1 MASELVRLR
10 RDLISRPFMKLY
22 AKLAPRMSDTER
34 QAIEAGTTWFE
45 AQLFAGKPDWNYL
58 RSLPPAKLSPAE
70 KAFMDG
76 PVDELCAMLDD
87 WQIEFEHHDLPEHV
101 WQFIKSQGFLGMI
114 IPEQYGG
121 KGFSNFAH
129 SEVVKRISTRNVSA
143 AVTVMVPNSLGPG
156 ELLLKYGTEEQKNQ
170 YLPKLARGEEVPCFA
185 LTGVESGSD
194 AADMHDTGIVCYGDW
209 NGERVLGMRLN
220 WEKRYITLAPVST
233 LMGLAFKL
241 YDPDKLLGGE
251 TDLGITVALI
261 PTHLPGVDIG
271 RRHFPAYLAFQN
283 GPTHGHDVFVP
294 LTQILGGQAQIGTG
308 WKMLMGA
315 LAAGRS
321 ISLPSLSTAGLQ
333 LAARTTGAYGR
344 IRKQFNLPVGD
355 FELVREVIARIA
367 GMTYLVD
374 SARRLTMVALDK
386 GEHPAVISA
395 ILKYHATERMRRAI
409 NDAMDVHGGK
419 GIQDGPKNYLG
430 TVYRSIPIGITVE
443 GANILT
449 RGLIIFGQGAIRC
462 HPYLMREM
470 AALALPDKE
479 KALEEFDKALFGHLG
494 YQISNAARSFVHNLT
509 NGFFAGVP
517 EAGKATRYYRQL
529 ARVSASLAVAAE
541 IALVGLGGSLKR
553 RESISARL
561 GDILAELYLLTGAVK
576 RFEDDGQPAADQ
588 PLLDWALAESLYT
601 IETRLDEVIRNFPAP
616 FWGLLMRALTLPLG
630 RRRRPPSDKLSH
642 DAGQTIMVDGETRE
656 RLTSGVFIG
665 TGTALSALDAAFRAV
680 LATNDLE
687 RRLSKERVRDI
698 DQALGRGLIN
708 TDEARR
714 LRDARALVRKVVEV
728 DDFDKSEITGLG
740 DAGPPSYA
748 NESEFRRAAS
758 SS

>member
-1 MASELVRLR
+1 MTSELVRLR
-10 RDLISRPFMKLY
+10 RKYISRPFMKLY
-22 AKLAPRMSDTER
+22 GKLLPRMSDTER

-45 AQLFAGKPDWNYL
+45 AQLFGGKPDWKYL
-58 RSLPPAKLSPAE
+58 RSLPPPKLSPAE

-87 WQIEFEHHDLPEHV
+87 WQIEFEHHDLPEAV

-114 IPEQYGG
+114 IPERYGG

-129 SEVVKRISTRNVSA
+129 SEVIKRISTRNVSA

-156 ELLLKYGTEEQKNQ
+156 ELLMKYGTDEQKNQ
-170 YLPKLARGEEVPCFA
+170 YLPKLALGEEIPCFA

-194 AADMHDTGIVCYGDW
+194 AAAMHDTGIVCYGEW

-220 WEKRYITLAPVST
+220 WEKRYITLAPVAT
-233 LMGLAFKL
+233 LMGLAFRL
-241 YDPDKLLGGE
+241 LDPDKLLGGE
-251 TDLGITVALI
+251 TDLGITAALI
-261 PTHLPGVDIG
+261 PTHIKGVEIG
-271 RRHFPAYLAFQN
+271 RRHFPAFLAFQN
-283 GPTHGHDVFVP
+283 GPTRGHDVFVP
-294 LTQILGGQAQIGTG
+294 LTQILGGQAQIGQG

-333 LAARTTGAYGR
+333 LAARATGAYGR
-344 IRKQFNLPVGD
+344 VRKQFNLPVGD

-367 GMTYLVD
+367 GTTYLID
-374 SARRLTMVALDK
+374 SARRLTMVGLDK

-470 AALALPDKE
+470 AAVAMNDKD
-479 KALEEFDKALFGHLG
+479 KGLEAFDEALFAHLG
-494 YQISNAARSFVHNLT
+494 YQFSNAARSFVHNIT

-517 EAGKATRYYRQL
+517 DAGKATRYYRQL
-529 ARVSASLAVAAE
+529 ARVSASLAIASE
-541 IALVGLGGSLKR
+541 IALIALGGSLKR

-561 GDILAELYLLTGAVK
+561 GDVLAELYLLTGAVK
-576 RFEDDGQPAADQ
+576 RFEDDGQPAADL
-588 PLLDWALAESLYT
+588 PLLDWAFHQSLYE

-616 FWGLLMRALTLPLG
+616 LWGLLMRGLTLPLG
-630 RRRRPPSDKLSH
+630 RRRRPPSDKLNQ
-642 DAGQTIMVDGETRE
+642 AVGQVIMTDGDTRE
-656 RLTSGVFIG
+656 RLTAGVFIG
-665 TGTALSALDAAFRAV
+665 TGTALSALEAAFQST
-680 LATNDLE
+680 LLTHDLE
-687 RRLSKERVRDI
+687 RKLAKERVQDV
-698 DQALGRGLIN
+698 DQALQRGLIN

-740 DAGPPSYA
+740 DNRAPPYA
-748 NESEFRRAAS
+748 AESDYRRAVS

>member
-1 MASELVRLR
+1 MS
-10 RDLISRPFMKLY
+10 
-22 AKLAPRMSDTER
+22 APPSPSWCLT
-34 QAIEAGTTWFE
+34 
-45 AQLFAGKPDWNYL
+45 
-58 RSLPPAKLSPAE
+58 RS
-70 KAFMDG
+70 
-76 PVDELCAMLDD
+76 
-87 WQIEFEHHDLPEHV
+87 
-101 WQFIKSQGFLGMI
+101 
-114 IPEQYGG
+114 
-121 KGFSNFAH
+121 
-129 SEVVKRISTRNVSA
+129 
-143 AVTVMVPNSLGPG
+143 GPG

-170 YLPKLARGEEVPCFA
+170 YLPKLASGEEVPCFG

-194 AADMHDTGIVCYGDW
+194 AAAMSDTGVVCYGEW
-209 NGERVLGMRLN
+209 NGERMLGMRLN
-220 WEKRYITLAPVST
+220 WEKRYITLAPVAT

-241 YDPDKLLGGE
+241 HDPDKLLGGE
-251 TDLGITVALI
+251 ADLGITVALI
-261 PTHLPGVDIG
+261 PTHSKVLRLAGGISPRIWRSRMA
-271 RRHFPAYLAFQN
+271 RRTGTMCSCRSA
-283 GPTHGHDVFVP
+283 
-294 LTQILGGQAQIGTG
+294 QILGGQAQIGQG

-333 LAARTTGAYGR
+333 LAARTTGAYAR
-344 IRKQFNLPVGD
+344 VRKQFNVAVGE
-355 FELVREVIARIA
+355 FELVREAIARIA
-367 GMTYLVD
+367 GMAYLVD
-374 SARRLTMVALDK
+374 SARRLTMVGLDS
-386 GEHPAVISA
+386 GEHPAVVSA
-395 ILKYHATERMRRAI
+395 ILKYHATERMRHAI

-470 AALALPDKE
+470 AAVAMEDKA
-479 KALEEFDKALFGHLG
+479 KGLEEFDKALFGHLG
-494 YQISNAARSFVHNLT
+494 YQLSNAARSFIHNLT

-561 GDILAELYLLTGAVK
+561 GDVLAELYLLTGAVK

-588 PLLDWALAESLYT
+588 PLLDWAFHQSLYE

-616 FWGLLMRALTLPLG
+616 AWGLLMRALTLPLG
-630 RRRRPPSDKLSH
+630 RRRRPPSDKLAH
-642 DAGQTIMVDGETRE
+642 AAGQLIMTDSETRE
-656 RLTSGVFIG
+656 RLTAGVFIG
-665 TGTALSALDAAFRAV
+665 TGTSLSALEAAFQAT
-680 LATNDLE
+680 LATHDLE
-687 RRLSKERVRDI
+687 RKLSKERVHDI
-698 DQALGRGLIN
+698 DQALARGLIN
-708 TDEARR
+708 TDEVRR
-714 LRDARALVRKVVEV
+714 LRDARTLVRKVVEV

-740 DAGPPSYA
+740 GAEPPAYPS
-748 NESEFRRAAS
+748 ESDYPRAAS